1 MFRKL
6 REALKAY
13 VRTVSGPLAVRSSS
27 KLEDS
32 HYQPFAGIY
41 STYMIPYTEGNEDRQ
56 LRLLQKAIKSV
67 YASTYFAAS
76 KAYVQ
81 SSQNLI
87 AEEKMAVVIQEVCG
101 TEQDVLFEQV
111 EDGWF
116 TGHAPNGMKVYA
128 RGEDLHNTVRRV
140 RIEGLQEE
148 GLWGEIL

>member
-1 MFRKL
+1 MWH
-6 REALKAY
+6 
-13 VRTVSGPLAVRSSS
+13 G
-27 KLEDS
+27 
-32 HYQPFAGIY
+32 
-41 STYMIPYTEGNEDRQ
+41 
-56 LRLLQKAIKSV
+56 
-67 YASTYFAAS
+67 
-76 KAYVQ
+76 YVQ

-128 RGEDLHNTVRRV
+128 HGEDLHNTVRRV

-148 GLWGEIL
+148 GLRGEIL